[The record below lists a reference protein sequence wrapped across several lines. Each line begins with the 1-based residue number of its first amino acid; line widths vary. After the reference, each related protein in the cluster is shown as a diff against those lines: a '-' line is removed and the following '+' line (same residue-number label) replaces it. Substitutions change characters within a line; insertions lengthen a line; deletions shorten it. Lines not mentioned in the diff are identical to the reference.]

1 MSSTARAFVLF
12 EAEAIVRRGLPC
24 NPTKR
29 GAECARPTE
38 TDLERDL
45 GNGCARIC
53 QQSLR
58 ALDPPRRPVAM
69 WWLSKG
75 PLERSQE
82 MIRAQSHKL
91 GQPVKGS
98 VFGKVLLNEF
108 HHASLLPWRES
119 TAVGRPG

>member
-1 MSSTARAFVLF
+1 MSSTAFALF
-12 EAEAIVRRGLPC
+12 EAEAVIRRGLPC

-29 GAECARPTE
+29 GAECARSTE

-45 GNGCARIC
+45 GDGCTRIC

-69 WWLSKG
+69 WRLSKG

-91 GQPVKGS
+91 GQRIKGN
-98 VFGKVLLNEF
+98 VFGKVLLDKF
-108 HHASLLPWRES
+108 HHAALLPWRKPA
-119 TAVGRPG
+119 TVCRPG